1 LKVAL
6 ALQPLPA
13 ARATRCS
20 SGTAY
25 RSARKLCRPAR
36 IGDHHPAEARLSC
49 CGVYEKPAA
58 DCFAADSGFARK
70 CTPVIGEE
78 TVTLGQHP
86 EGKLVPIR
94 GIRVPSFPDRE
105 RINVLLLSK
114 QRTDPEN
121 LSDYQ

>member
-1 LKVAL
+1 V
-6 ALQPLPA
+6 P
-13 ARATRCS
+13 
-20 SGTAY
+20 SGSHQ
-25 RSARKLCRPAR
+25 RSTN
-36 IGDHHPAEARLSC
+36 PAEARLDFPAVSN
-49 CGVYEKPAA
+49 EKPAA